1 MSAVAAMASMRWPAA
16 FTPSMRPSESPRVA
30 RGRSRDGPCAAQG
43 RVALRPGAAGGGH
56 ARYTR
61 HDARGAR
68 AASDCLRAL
77 RGDGVGGRAGR
88 GWSNFRV
95 WADSGRLDG
104 VVARPRRRDA
114 VDAPARERPRRR
126 RRRAQG
132 VKANKSRTIL
142 QHLSEAW
149 RCWKANIPW
158 KVPDAAFLGN
168 FKLHHRS
175 GSRRRGD
182 AARHAFMTQVPG
194 LPAPIENMI
203 LRYVKAKADWWCRVS
218 VPRCYS
224 GFTPSTRLVSISR

>member
-158 KVPDAAFLGN
+158 KVPGLGVSR
-168 FKLHHRS
+168 KLQLAS
-175 GSRRRGD
+175 KCTIARGD
-182 AARHAFMTQVPG
+182 DHMETPRDHAFMTQVPG

-203 LRYVKAKADWWCRVS
+203 LRYVKAKADWWRARG
-218 VPRCYS
+218 VPSC
-224 GFTPSTRLVSISR
+224 P